1 MVHQGSFIQ
10 HVLKIYPEKNI
21 SYPLIRTQMCAY
33 LWIRIVSILENV
45 AYVLNK
51 RSLMSSLKVNNF
63 FFNEKF

>member
-21 SYPLIRTQMCAY
+21 SYPLIRTHMCAY
-33 LWIRIVSILENV
+33 LWIGIVSFLESV

-51 RSLMSSLKVNNF
+51 RSLTSPLKVNNF